1 MRTAKIVPIVCAM
14 TSIFVGFVV
23 FSVLGFMAH
32 RLGTTVDKVTAA
44 GEWEERSWAGVYFS
58 LRVWVS
64 VSTRVCVRMTA
75 SICVFGYV

>member
-44 GEWEERSWAGVYFS
+44 GEWEIVGG
-58 LRVWVS
+58 RVFFVACMGICKYKS
-64 VSTRVCVRMTA
+64 VC
-75 SICVFGYV
+75 